1 MPSLSSL
8 FQRSGNKTTH
18 PNGAGTGAPHQTKA
32 FCLILGFGG
41 KKGHFQSG
49 VSLPAL
55 PCRKQLEFRHQLE
68 NHLLPDTSKNQWE

>member
-8 FQRSGNKTTH
+8 FQRSRNETTP

-41 KKGHFQSG
+41 KMG
-49 VSLPAL
+49 VLRVASPSATLS
-55 PCRKQLEFRHQLE
+55 ETTGIS
-68 NHLLPDTSKNQWE
+68 TSAGKPSFA